1 MFLMKDKIV
10 LFIAG
15 CFTLI
20 LFSCLGNGESYDYE
34 LSKDAQVYQ
43 FHLKSDSV
51 PKLDSVKFTIDQL
64 NGEIYNIDSMPF
76 GTVLKNKVIC
86 TFQTKAVIG
95 IQVIQEA
102 LINPEDASKDTIWW
116 NASDSL
122 DFSKPVKFITY
133 AMDGVT
139 KKTYTAKVNIH
150 KVVPD
155 SMVWEEY
162 KRNFINHSFSEQ
174 TVIPNA
180 DTTIY
185 TMYAKTG
192 STYSRYTAS
201 ADAPLNWLAGSL
213 NGFPENALLQQ
224 MVRFKDV
231 LVVPAANG
239 KLFQSVDGEDWTPVV
254 SMDHYSVVSVLGV
267 VPAEDPVLSLI
278 VNYNGKHCYLALGD
292 LIKIPKA
299 PGDVV
304 DGTFPISDFG
314 RFSYKEYRGNLS
326 LVAGTTQNAQVSNT
340 VWSTKD
346 GLHWIELTNGNAV
359 FPARTG
365 AMVTPYDGK
374 YYMIG
379 GLDNSDK
386 ALKDIYLSSD
396 YGQNWSKVDS
406 LKILPDNYKARAFS
420 SVQVNKENYL
430 FLIGGKEIRNSDC
443 LNQIWRGRINRL
455 GFVNQKK

>member
-10 LFIAG
+10 LFIAS

-64 NGEIYNIDSMPF
+64 KGEIYNIDSMPY
-76 GTVLKNKVIC
+76 GTVLKEKVIC

-102 LINPEDASKDTIWW
+102 LKNPEDASKDTIWW
-116 NASDSL
+116 TSDSL

-139 KKTYTAKVNIH
+139 KKTYTAWVNIH

-162 KRNFINHSFSEQ
+162 KMNFINRSFSEQ
-174 TVIPNA
+174 TVIANS
-180 DTTIY
+180 DTTAY
-185 TMYAKTG
+185 TMYARTG

-201 ADAPLNWLAGSL
+201 ADAPLNWVAGSL
-213 NGFPENALLQQ
+213 SGFPDNALLQQ

-231 LVVPAANG
+231 LIVPSSDG
-239 KLFQSVDGEDWTPVV
+239 KLFQSVNEVDWTPVI

-267 VPAEDPVLSLI
+267 VPTENPNLSLV
-278 VNYNGKHCYLALGD
+278 VNFNDKYCHMALND
-292 LIKIPKA
+292 LNKVPKA
-299 PGDVV
+299 PGSAIDA
-304 DGTFPISDFG
+304 TFPISDFG
-314 RFSYKEYRGNLS
+314 RFAYAAYRGNLT
-326 LVAGTTQNAQVSNT
+326 LVAGSTQNSQVSNT

-346 GLHWIELTNGNAV
+346 GLHWVELTNGNAI
-359 FPARTG
+359 FPARMG

-379 GLDNSDK
+379 GLDNSGK
-386 ALKDIYLSSD
+386 ALKDIYSSTD
-396 YGQNWSKVDS
+396 YGQNWSKIDS
-406 LKILPDNYKARAFS
+406 LKILPENYKARAFS
-420 SVQVNKENYL
+420 SVQVNREDYL
-430 FLIGGKEIRNSDC
+430 FLIGGKEIKNSDC

-455 GFVNQKK
+455 GFAN